1 MTLFLPKQHSI
12 RLERRLAGSTN
23 RWRFPKEPFSQ
34 DLLALSQMCKAMS
47 IDFDEALKDP
57 DRWGDQRPTAR
68 GTCWGRIA
76 FPARAPWSGPLI
88 GPMARH
94 GAHL

>member
-57 DRWGDQRPTAR
+57 DRWGDQRR
-68 GTCWGRIA
+68 GA
-76 FPARAPWSGPLI
+76 PAGGESRFRPAPRGQAP
-88 GPMARH
+88 
-94 GAHL
+94 